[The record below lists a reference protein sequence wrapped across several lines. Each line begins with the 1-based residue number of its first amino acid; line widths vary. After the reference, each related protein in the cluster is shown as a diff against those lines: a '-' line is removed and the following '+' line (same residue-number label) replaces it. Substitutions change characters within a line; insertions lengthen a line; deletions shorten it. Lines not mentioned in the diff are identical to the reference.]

1 VTQTG
6 GLVILLAWAIFGV
19 ILAALAYLLLR
30 HEKDPLQDVTTP
42 TLDQAQSQP
51 SGTSSGAQPD
61 TSEQ

>member
-6 GLVILLAWAIFGV
+6 GLVVLLAWTLFGV

-42 TLDQAQSQP
+42 TVDHPESGQSTEP
-51 SGTSSGAQPD
+51 GR
-61 TSEQ
+61 ER